1 MHREM
6 RRQCFATTPELQNV
20 EREGAMTLPRV
31 VGERDTSLVLGL
43 ANRRRV
49 WGACMGLAEVYEKEA
64 GESREGKEV
73 GEVEE
78 EIVKGSVSLGMSIVA
93 APVGMDA
100 KFLSVY
106 LLENWFDLQREM
118 ELKFYFEGVEGDE
131 WEGQSRL
138 CGVERVGGRVF
149 GERKGDGAS
158 VIVGE
163 TVRVEGFVLN
173 VSGAADLRK
182 MARVGVTGVKVNSIV
197 PSPDSWRRI
206 Y

>member
-78 EIVKGSVSLGMSIVA
+78 EIVKGSVSLGMPIVA
-93 APVGMDA
+93 APVSMDA

-173 VSGAADLRK
+173 VGGAADLRK